1 MSVFFDQT
9 PAGTFTL
16 TEDARAVGQRLKLH
30 DSATNSHAMLSEKM
44 TDNTCKGRAS
54 PRQSQVARTGSPS
67 FVVLFNVWSAERF

>member
-16 TEDARAVGQRLKLH
+16 TEDARAVGQCLKLH

-44 TDNTCKGRAS
+44 TDGKIRLLE
-54 PRQSQVARTGSPS
+54 QVLHQ
-67 FVVLFNVWSAERF
+67 LFFRLSLVNSVTL